1 MADALWLAADP
12 TVFKFVVFEL
22 WFSFM
27 YACYSSVQVAA
38 MVELVPAHARTAGYS
53 FAQAVAAAVLR
64 PDAGNLYRLTTP
76 LTVMRWWVSGLDLTP
91 Y

>member
-1 MADALWLAADP
+1 MLIVVTLTGALTAWPMLSRLAADP

-53 FAQAVAAAVLR
+53 FAQAVAAAVL
-64 PDAGNLYRLTTP
+64 G
-76 LTVMRWWVSGLDLTP
+76 GLTP
-91 Y
+91 AICTA